1 MLRVL
6 LQACV
11 CLCLLAGAA
20 FAQDSVGVP
29 MNPKRPLTPEEVQ
42 QRKAADEAY
51 QAAIKKI
58 PDKKTSADPW
68 GNIRPAAPASKN
80 KPQQ

>member
-1 MLRVL
+1 
-6 LQACV
+6 
-11 CLCLLAGAA
+11 
-20 FAQDSVGVP
+20 

>member
-1 MLRVL
+1 MLRVII
-6 LQACV
+6 QACV

-20 FAQDSVGVP
+20 FAQDSAGVP
-29 MNPKRPLTPEEVQ
+29 INPKRPLTPEEVE
-42 QRKAADEAY
+42 RKKATDEAY

-58 PDKKTSADPW
+58 PDKKASADPW
-68 GNIRPAAPASKN
+68 GAIRPAAPTAKN